1 MNSNENLIRKEIVL
15 CEYDDA
21 IGRHHLIVSE
31 GNGTGT
37 LHEYVTSINCPN
49 CGRRFTENMVCECGR
64 NNAANRP

>member
-31 GNGTGT
+31 GNGT
-37 LHEYVTSINCPN
+37 
-49 CGRRFTENMVCECGR
+49 
-64 NNAANRP
+64 